1 MKTFRL
7 LSITLVLSQH
17 STQSSARSI
26 RRRRDASNAERE
38 LDARII
44 GGSEAN
50 EDRYSY
56 AVSFQD
62 DIGHFC
68 GGSLIA
74 QDVVLTA
81 AHCKGGPYNV
91 VLGRHDL
98 NDDDGQVIP
107 MKQEIP
113 HPGYDSYSTD
123 NDFMVVFLEEPVSA
137 INVDLVSLN
146 SQSSVPSVGQD
157 VTAMGWGVTD
167 ISDDNLPLSDVLMQV
182 GVNVISNEDCDVS
195 EGTIDGWDD
204 NYHDQ
209 ITQNMLCASRNQRD
223 SCQGDSGGPLVVKG
237 GSANSDVQVGV
248 VSWGV
253 SCAHEDFPGVY
264 ARLDKTYSWIER
276 QVCEGSSYASEAGFD
291 CSSFRDAGASNDGLL
306 LNLFT

>member
-7 LSITLVLSQH
+7 LSITLVLSQQY
-17 STQSSARSI
+17 TQSSARSI

-74 QDVVLTA
+74 QDVILTA

-107 MKQEIP
+107 MKQEVP
-113 HPGYDSYSTD
+113 HPDYDSYSTD

-146 SQSSVPSVGQD
+146 SQSSVPSVGQA
-157 VTAMGWGVTD
+157 VTAMGWGYTD
-167 ISDDNLPLSDVLMQV
+167 ISDDNSPLSDVLMQV
-182 GVNVISNEDCDVS
+182 RVDVISNEDCDAS
-195 EGTIDGWDD
+195 EGTSDGWDD

-264 ARLDKTYSWIER
+264 ARLDKAYSWIER